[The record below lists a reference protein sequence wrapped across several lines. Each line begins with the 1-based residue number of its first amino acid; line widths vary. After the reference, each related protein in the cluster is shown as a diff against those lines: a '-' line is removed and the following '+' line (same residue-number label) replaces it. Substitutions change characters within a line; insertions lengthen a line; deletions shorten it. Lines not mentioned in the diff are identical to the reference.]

1 MSPRSRRVVLE
12 LSPDILREAIEHRP
26 EEDAGLRLALRCL
39 MGLGVDRT
47 LLTAFWEALRAEVD
61 IGRRHGVERAFEAVR
76 GAATAE
82 LA

>member
-1 MSPRSRRVVLE
+1 
-12 LSPDILREAIEHRP
+12 
-26 EEDAGLRLALRCL
+26 